1 MIVWPILP
9 NQIPIQWN
17 GGEVSSA
24 VGKIFI
30 FAYPLACIV
39 IRLLFR
45 PYLRN
50 KLQIYTWCYGE
61 MITDYLTNFFCFVI
75 LSVEVFTVLYAYDI
89 ATHVTTLL
97 LIDSLIFLGL
107 FIWGMKTLMRE
118 D

>member
-1 MIVWPILP
+1 
-9 NQIPIQWN
+9 
-17 GGEVSSA
+17 
-24 VGKIFI
+24 
-30 FAYPLACIV
+30 
-39 IRLLFR
+39 
-45 PYLRN
+45 
-50 KLQIYTWCYGE
+50 

-75 LSVEVFTVLYAYDI
+75 LSVEVFTVLYVYDI